1 MQNKLRLEIGS
12 VNLNIKEILE
22 KSKLNKEN
30 LYYDEPMAK
39 HTSFKIGGP
48 ADVFIKVDNIEE
60 LKETLDL
67 SKKNQIPLTIIGNG
81 SNLLVTDKGIRGI
94 TAKLNLKDIE
104 IKNENNKQIIKVE
117 AGVPVGLLAQKLLKE
132 EITGFEELSGIPGT
146 IGGAVIMN
154 AGAHGKELKD
164 ILKKVTAMDYNGNIH
179 EFTNEECLFSYRNSR
194 FQKEKY
200 IILQATL
207 ELEKGNS
214 TEIKEKM
221 DVINNEFTLE
231 NLDNLIEKLNQ
242 KESKENLEK
251 DWEEAIKENEEFDRR
266 KAIRKDLDERT
277 EKAITKNQ
285 NKNSEQLNNNEA
297 QPNQPQ
303 QSNDNTPQPNQPQQP
318 NNNTPQS
325 NQPQQS
331 NDNKPQPNLQQ
342 NIGKIIGIEIVE
354 GSDKINIAKVGE
366 DGQIQNLTI
375 ENKLKEILKNKKEIF
390 KNPEV
395 AKIIEEVEPSRFK
408 RHFLKRKLSP
418 VILNVLSENKQGL
431 SIIDYVVAI
440 KKEENCENLKIK
452 HDLSNTV
459 LKGRL
464 KRMMKRV
471 AKTEHFIDGMEVKGL
486 KETKTMGLLESG
498 KRKLKNKPVTIKE
511 GIKLVGKTLGRGTK
525 NGFRQAMKVPKNIKN
540 KLVAVAEK
548 YQDEDL
554 EKLEDKEDP
563 DLEETQPK
571 AQDEEKQEK

>member
-12 VNLNIKEILE
+12 VNLNIEEILE

-60 LKETLDL
+60 LKEILDL

-179 EFTNEECLFSYRNSR
+179 EFTNEECQFSYRNSR

-221 DVINNEFTLE
+221 DEYMQFRKEKQPIEYPNAGSTFKRGEDFVTAKLIDEAGLKGYKIGGAQVSEKHAGFIVNVDNATAKDVIELTDYIKE
-231 NLDNLIEKLNQ
+231 KIEEKFG
-242 KESKENLEK
+242 KKINLE
-251 DWEEAIKENEEFDRR
+251 I
-266 KAIRKDLDERT
+266 
-277 EKAITKNQ
+277 Q
-285 NKNSEQLNNNEA
+285 
-297 QPNQPQ
+297 
-303 QSNDNTPQPNQPQQP
+303 
-318 NNNTPQS
+318 
-325 NQPQQS
+325 
-331 NDNKPQPNLQQ
+331 
-342 NIGKIIGIEIVE
+342 IIG
-354 GSDKINIAKVGE
+354 
-366 DGQIQNLTI
+366 
-375 ENKLKEILKNKKEIF
+375 
-390 KNPEV
+390 
-395 AKIIEEVEPSRFK
+395 
-408 RHFLKRKLSP
+408 
-418 VILNVLSENKQGL
+418 
-431 SIIDYVVAI
+431 
-440 KKEENCENLKIK
+440 
-452 HDLSNTV
+452 
-459 LKGRL
+459 
-464 KRMMKRV
+464 
-471 AKTEHFIDGMEVKGL
+471 
-486 KETKTMGLLESG
+486 
-498 KRKLKNKPVTIKE
+498 
-511 GIKLVGKTLGRGTK
+511 
-525 NGFRQAMKVPKNIKN
+525 
-540 KLVAVAEK
+540 EK
-548 YQDEDL
+548 
-554 EKLEDKEDP
+554 
-563 DLEETQPK
+563 
-571 AQDEEKQEK
+571 

>member
-12 VNLNIKEILE
+12 VNLNIEEILE

-104 IKNENNKQIIKVE
+104 IKKENNKQIIKVE

-214 TEIKEKM
+214 TEIKGKM
-221 DVINNEFTLE
+221 DEYMQFRKEKQPIEYPNAGSTFKRGEDFVTAKLIDEAGLKGYKVGGAQVSEKHAGFIVNVDNATAKDVIELTDYIKE
-231 NLDNLIEKLNQ
+231 KIEEKFG
-242 KESKENLEK
+242 KKINLE
-251 DWEEAIKENEEFDRR
+251 I
-266 KAIRKDLDERT
+266 
-277 EKAITKNQ
+277 Q
-285 NKNSEQLNNNEA
+285 
-297 QPNQPQ
+297 
-303 QSNDNTPQPNQPQQP
+303 
-318 NNNTPQS
+318 
-325 NQPQQS
+325 
-331 NDNKPQPNLQQ
+331 
-342 NIGKIIGIEIVE
+342 IIG
-354 GSDKINIAKVGE
+354 
-366 DGQIQNLTI
+366 
-375 ENKLKEILKNKKEIF
+375 
-390 KNPEV
+390 
-395 AKIIEEVEPSRFK
+395 
-408 RHFLKRKLSP
+408 
-418 VILNVLSENKQGL
+418 
-431 SIIDYVVAI
+431 
-440 KKEENCENLKIK
+440 
-452 HDLSNTV
+452 
-459 LKGRL
+459 
-464 KRMMKRV
+464 
-471 AKTEHFIDGMEVKGL
+471 
-486 KETKTMGLLESG
+486 
-498 KRKLKNKPVTIKE
+498 
-511 GIKLVGKTLGRGTK
+511 
-525 NGFRQAMKVPKNIKN
+525 
-540 KLVAVAEK
+540 EK
-548 YQDEDL
+548 
-554 EKLEDKEDP
+554 
-563 DLEETQPK
+563 
-571 AQDEEKQEK
+571 

>member
-12 VNLNIKEILE
+12 VNLNIEEILE

-60 LKETLDL
+60 LKEILDL

-214 TEIKEKM
+214 TEIKGKM
-221 DVINNEFTLE
+221 DEYMQFRKEKQPIEYPNAGSTFKRGEDFVTAKLIDEAGLKGYKVGGAQVSEKHAGFIVNVDNATAKDVIELADYIKE
-231 NLDNLIEKLNQ
+231 KIEEKFG
-242 KESKENLEK
+242 KKINLE
-251 DWEEAIKENEEFDRR
+251 I
-266 KAIRKDLDERT
+266 
-277 EKAITKNQ
+277 Q
-285 NKNSEQLNNNEA
+285 
-297 QPNQPQ
+297 
-303 QSNDNTPQPNQPQQP
+303 
-318 NNNTPQS
+318 
-325 NQPQQS
+325 
-331 NDNKPQPNLQQ
+331 
-342 NIGKIIGIEIVE
+342 IIG
-354 GSDKINIAKVGE
+354 
-366 DGQIQNLTI
+366 
-375 ENKLKEILKNKKEIF
+375 
-390 KNPEV
+390 
-395 AKIIEEVEPSRFK
+395 
-408 RHFLKRKLSP
+408 
-418 VILNVLSENKQGL
+418 
-431 SIIDYVVAI
+431 
-440 KKEENCENLKIK
+440 
-452 HDLSNTV
+452 
-459 LKGRL
+459 
-464 KRMMKRV
+464 
-471 AKTEHFIDGMEVKGL
+471 
-486 KETKTMGLLESG
+486 
-498 KRKLKNKPVTIKE
+498 
-511 GIKLVGKTLGRGTK
+511 
-525 NGFRQAMKVPKNIKN
+525 
-540 KLVAVAEK
+540 EK
-548 YQDEDL
+548 
-554 EKLEDKEDP
+554 
-563 DLEETQPK
+563 
-571 AQDEEKQEK
+571 

>member
-214 TEIKEKM
+214 TEIKGKM
-221 DVINNEFTLE
+221 DEYMQFRKEKQPIEYPNAGSTFKRGEDFVTAKLIDEAGLKGYKVGGAQVSEKHAGFIVNVDNATAKDVIELTDYIKE
-231 NLDNLIEKLNQ
+231 KIEEKFG
-242 KESKENLEK
+242 KKINLE
-251 DWEEAIKENEEFDRR
+251 I
-266 KAIRKDLDERT
+266 
-277 EKAITKNQ
+277 Q
-285 NKNSEQLNNNEA
+285 
-297 QPNQPQ
+297 
-303 QSNDNTPQPNQPQQP
+303 
-318 NNNTPQS
+318 
-325 NQPQQS
+325 
-331 NDNKPQPNLQQ
+331 
-342 NIGKIIGIEIVE
+342 IIG
-354 GSDKINIAKVGE
+354 
-366 DGQIQNLTI
+366 
-375 ENKLKEILKNKKEIF
+375 
-390 KNPEV
+390 
-395 AKIIEEVEPSRFK
+395 
-408 RHFLKRKLSP
+408 
-418 VILNVLSENKQGL
+418 
-431 SIIDYVVAI
+431 
-440 KKEENCENLKIK
+440 
-452 HDLSNTV
+452 
-459 LKGRL
+459 
-464 KRMMKRV
+464 
-471 AKTEHFIDGMEVKGL
+471 
-486 KETKTMGLLESG
+486 
-498 KRKLKNKPVTIKE
+498 
-511 GIKLVGKTLGRGTK
+511 
-525 NGFRQAMKVPKNIKN
+525 
-540 KLVAVAEK
+540 EK
-548 YQDEDL
+548 
-554 EKLEDKEDP
+554 
-563 DLEETQPK
+563 
-571 AQDEEKQEK
+571 

>member
-117 AGVPVGLLAQKLLKE
+117 AGVPVGLLAQKLVKE

-179 EFTNEECLFSYRNSR
+179 EFTNEECQFSYRNSR
-194 FQKEKY
+194 FQKEKH

-221 DVINNEFTLE
+221 DEYMQFRKEKQPIEYPNAGSTFKRGEDFVTAKLIDEAGLKGYKVGGAQVSEKHAGFIVNVDNATAKDVIELTDYIKE
-231 NLDNLIEKLNQ
+231 KIEEKFG
-242 KESKENLEK
+242 KKINLE
-251 DWEEAIKENEEFDRR
+251 I
-266 KAIRKDLDERT
+266 
-277 EKAITKNQ
+277 Q
-285 NKNSEQLNNNEA
+285 
-297 QPNQPQ
+297 
-303 QSNDNTPQPNQPQQP
+303 
-318 NNNTPQS
+318 
-325 NQPQQS
+325 
-331 NDNKPQPNLQQ
+331 
-342 NIGKIIGIEIVE
+342 IIG
-354 GSDKINIAKVGE
+354 
-366 DGQIQNLTI
+366 
-375 ENKLKEILKNKKEIF
+375 
-390 KNPEV
+390 
-395 AKIIEEVEPSRFK
+395 
-408 RHFLKRKLSP
+408 
-418 VILNVLSENKQGL
+418 
-431 SIIDYVVAI
+431 
-440 KKEENCENLKIK
+440 
-452 HDLSNTV
+452 
-459 LKGRL
+459 
-464 KRMMKRV
+464 
-471 AKTEHFIDGMEVKGL
+471 
-486 KETKTMGLLESG
+486 
-498 KRKLKNKPVTIKE
+498 
-511 GIKLVGKTLGRGTK
+511 
-525 NGFRQAMKVPKNIKN
+525 
-540 KLVAVAEK
+540 EK
-548 YQDEDL
+548 
-554 EKLEDKEDP
+554 
-563 DLEETQPK
+563 
-571 AQDEEKQEK
+571 

>member
-30 LYYDEPMAK
+30 LYYDEPMVK

-221 DVINNEFTLE
+221 DEYMQFRKEKQPIEYPNAGSTFKRGEDFVTAKLIDEAGLKGYKVGGAQVSEKHAGFIVNVDNATAKDVIELT
-231 NLDNLIEKLNQ
+231 DYIKEKI
-242 KESKENLEK
+242 KEKFGKKINLE
-251 DWEEAIKENEEFDRR
+251 I
-266 KAIRKDLDERT
+266 
-277 EKAITKNQ
+277 Q
-285 NKNSEQLNNNEA
+285 
-297 QPNQPQ
+297 
-303 QSNDNTPQPNQPQQP
+303 
-318 NNNTPQS
+318 
-325 NQPQQS
+325 
-331 NDNKPQPNLQQ
+331 
-342 NIGKIIGIEIVE
+342 IIG
-354 GSDKINIAKVGE
+354 
-366 DGQIQNLTI
+366 
-375 ENKLKEILKNKKEIF
+375 
-390 KNPEV
+390 
-395 AKIIEEVEPSRFK
+395 
-408 RHFLKRKLSP
+408 
-418 VILNVLSENKQGL
+418 
-431 SIIDYVVAI
+431 
-440 KKEENCENLKIK
+440 
-452 HDLSNTV
+452 
-459 LKGRL
+459 
-464 KRMMKRV
+464 
-471 AKTEHFIDGMEVKGL
+471 
-486 KETKTMGLLESG
+486 
-498 KRKLKNKPVTIKE
+498 
-511 GIKLVGKTLGRGTK
+511 
-525 NGFRQAMKVPKNIKN
+525 
-540 KLVAVAEK
+540 EK
-548 YQDEDL
+548 
-554 EKLEDKEDP
+554 
-563 DLEETQPK
+563 
-571 AQDEEKQEK
+571 

>member
-1 MQNKLRLEIGS
+1 MQNKLRFEIGS

-81 SNLLVTDKGIRGI
+81 SNILVTDKGIRGI

-179 EFTNEECLFSYRNSR
+179 EFTNEECQFSYRNSR
-194 FQKEKY
+194 FQKEKH

-221 DVINNEFTLE
+221 DEYMQFRKEKQPIEYPNAGSTFKRGEDFVTAKLIDEAGLKGYKIGGTQVSEKHAGFIVNVDNATAKDVIELT
-231 NLDNLIEKLNQ
+231 DYIKEKI
-242 KESKENLEK
+242 KEKFGKKINLE
-251 DWEEAIKENEEFDRR
+251 I
-266 KAIRKDLDERT
+266 
-277 EKAITKNQ
+277 Q
-285 NKNSEQLNNNEA
+285 
-297 QPNQPQ
+297 
-303 QSNDNTPQPNQPQQP
+303 
-318 NNNTPQS
+318 
-325 NQPQQS
+325 
-331 NDNKPQPNLQQ
+331 
-342 NIGKIIGIEIVE
+342 IIG
-354 GSDKINIAKVGE
+354 
-366 DGQIQNLTI
+366 
-375 ENKLKEILKNKKEIF
+375 
-390 KNPEV
+390 
-395 AKIIEEVEPSRFK
+395 
-408 RHFLKRKLSP
+408 
-418 VILNVLSENKQGL
+418 
-431 SIIDYVVAI
+431 
-440 KKEENCENLKIK
+440 
-452 HDLSNTV
+452 
-459 LKGRL
+459 
-464 KRMMKRV
+464 
-471 AKTEHFIDGMEVKGL
+471 
-486 KETKTMGLLESG
+486 
-498 KRKLKNKPVTIKE
+498 
-511 GIKLVGKTLGRGTK
+511 
-525 NGFRQAMKVPKNIKN
+525 
-540 KLVAVAEK
+540 EK
-548 YQDEDL
+548 
-554 EKLEDKEDP
+554 
-563 DLEETQPK
+563 
-571 AQDEEKQEK
+571 

>member
-1 MQNKLRLEIGS
+1 M
-12 VNLNIKEILE
+12 NIEEILE

-67 SKKNQIPLTIIGNG
+67 SKQNQIPLTIIGNG

-221 DVINNEFTLE
+221 DEYMQFRKEKQPIEYPNAGSTFKRGEDFVTAKLIDEAGLKGYKVGGAQVSKKHAGFIVNVDNATAKDVIELTDYIKE
-231 NLDNLIEKLNQ
+231 KIEEKFG
-242 KESKENLEK
+242 KKINLE
-251 DWEEAIKENEEFDRR
+251 I
-266 KAIRKDLDERT
+266 
-277 EKAITKNQ
+277 Q
-285 NKNSEQLNNNEA
+285 
-297 QPNQPQ
+297 
-303 QSNDNTPQPNQPQQP
+303 
-318 NNNTPQS
+318 
-325 NQPQQS
+325 
-331 NDNKPQPNLQQ
+331 
-342 NIGKIIGIEIVE
+342 IIG
-354 GSDKINIAKVGE
+354 
-366 DGQIQNLTI
+366 
-375 ENKLKEILKNKKEIF
+375 
-390 KNPEV
+390 
-395 AKIIEEVEPSRFK
+395 
-408 RHFLKRKLSP
+408 
-418 VILNVLSENKQGL
+418 
-431 SIIDYVVAI
+431 
-440 KKEENCENLKIK
+440 
-452 HDLSNTV
+452 
-459 LKGRL
+459 
-464 KRMMKRV
+464 
-471 AKTEHFIDGMEVKGL
+471 
-486 KETKTMGLLESG
+486 
-498 KRKLKNKPVTIKE
+498 
-511 GIKLVGKTLGRGTK
+511 
-525 NGFRQAMKVPKNIKN
+525 
-540 KLVAVAEK
+540 EK
-548 YQDEDL
+548 
-554 EKLEDKEDP
+554 
-563 DLEETQPK
+563 
-571 AQDEEKQEK
+571 

>member
-1 MQNKLRLEIGS
+1 M
-12 VNLNIKEILE
+12 NIKEILE

-221 DVINNEFTLE
+221 DEYMQFRKEKQPIEYPNAGSTFKRGEDFVTAKLIDEAGLKGYKIGGAQVSEKHAGFIVNVDNATAKDVIELTDYIKE
-231 NLDNLIEKLNQ
+231 KIEEKFG
-242 KESKENLEK
+242 KKINLE
-251 DWEEAIKENEEFDRR
+251 I
-266 KAIRKDLDERT
+266 
-277 EKAITKNQ
+277 Q
-285 NKNSEQLNNNEA
+285 
-297 QPNQPQ
+297 
-303 QSNDNTPQPNQPQQP
+303 
-318 NNNTPQS
+318 
-325 NQPQQS
+325 
-331 NDNKPQPNLQQ
+331 
-342 NIGKIIGIEIVE
+342 IIG
-354 GSDKINIAKVGE
+354 
-366 DGQIQNLTI
+366 
-375 ENKLKEILKNKKEIF
+375 
-390 KNPEV
+390 
-395 AKIIEEVEPSRFK
+395 
-408 RHFLKRKLSP
+408 
-418 VILNVLSENKQGL
+418 
-431 SIIDYVVAI
+431 
-440 KKEENCENLKIK
+440 
-452 HDLSNTV
+452 
-459 LKGRL
+459 
-464 KRMMKRV
+464 
-471 AKTEHFIDGMEVKGL
+471 
-486 KETKTMGLLESG
+486 
-498 KRKLKNKPVTIKE
+498 
-511 GIKLVGKTLGRGTK
+511 
-525 NGFRQAMKVPKNIKN
+525 
-540 KLVAVAEK
+540 EK
-548 YQDEDL
+548 
-554 EKLEDKEDP
+554 
-563 DLEETQPK
+563 
-571 AQDEEKQEK
+571 

>member
-30 LYYDEPMAK
+30 LYYDEPMVK

-48 ADVFIKVDNIEE
+48 ADAFIKVDNIEE

-81 SNLLVTDKGIRGI
+81 SNILVTDKGIRGI

-179 EFTNEECLFSYRNSR
+179 EFTNEECQFSYRNSR

-221 DVINNEFTLE
+221 DEYMQFRKEKQPIEYPNAGSTFKRGEDFVTAKLIDEAGLKGYKIGGAQVSEKHAGFIVNVDNATAKDVIELT
-231 NLDNLIEKLNQ
+231 DY
-242 KESKENLEK
+242 
-251 DWEEAIKENEEFDRR
+251 IKE
-266 KAIRKDLDERT
+266 
-277 EKAITKNQ
+277 
-285 NKNSEQLNNNEA
+285 
-297 QPNQPQ
+297 
-303 QSNDNTPQPNQPQQP
+303 
-318 NNNTPQS
+318 
-325 NQPQQS
+325 
-331 NDNKPQPNLQQ
+331 
-342 NIGKIIGIEIVE
+342 KI
-354 GSDKINIAKVGE
+354 
-366 DGQIQNLTI
+366 
-375 ENKLKEILKNKKEIF
+375 
-390 KNPEV
+390 
-395 AKIIEEVEPSRFK
+395 
-408 RHFLKRKLSP
+408 
-418 VILNVLSENKQGL
+418 
-431 SIIDYVVAI
+431 
-440 KKEENCENLKIK
+440 
-452 HDLSNTV
+452 
-459 LKGRL
+459 
-464 KRMMKRV
+464 
-471 AKTEHFIDGMEVKGL
+471 
-486 KETKTMGLLESG
+486 
-498 KRKLKNKPVTIKE
+498 
-511 GIKLVGKTLGRGTK
+511 
-525 NGFRQAMKVPKNIKN
+525 
-540 KLVAVAEK
+540 
-548 YQDEDL
+548 
-554 EKLEDKEDP
+554 
-563 DLEETQPK
+563 
-571 AQDEEKQEK
+571 